1 MALAV
6 RRFRVE
12 GEVQGVGFR
21 WYVREQARALELAG
35 WVRNEPD
42 GAVVVVA
49 SGEAGSLDRLE
60 RQLSIGPRHA
70 AVTNVARRELT
81 SFDAADLPTPF
92 VIER

>member
-1 MALAV
+1 MASAV

-42 GAVVVVA
+42 GAVVLVA
-49 SGEAGSLDRLE
+49 AGEATALDTLE
-60 RQLSIGPRHA
+60 RQLKVGPRQST
-70 AVTNVARRELT
+70 VTEVIRRELT
-81 SFDAADLPTPF
+81 SFDATGLPSPF
-92 VIER
+92 LIER